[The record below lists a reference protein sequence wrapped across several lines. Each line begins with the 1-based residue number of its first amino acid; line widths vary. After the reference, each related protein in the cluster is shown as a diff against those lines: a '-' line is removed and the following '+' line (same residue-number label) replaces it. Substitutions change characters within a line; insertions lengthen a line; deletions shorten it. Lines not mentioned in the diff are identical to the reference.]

1 VATDAAVA
9 EAEEVA
15 VSVAATSVTVAEA
28 DEPSCEERMGTPSTE
43 APDPE
48 VKRVV
53 RVVVS

>member
-1 VATDAAVA
+1 MATDAAVA